1 MFIPK
6 GHNPVIGRRIV
17 VLKELT
23 VPDGIYTK
31 HHVFKVLQVN
41 GDGSFYLGD
50 TESYKEELIRTI
62 VTPLTRDEYLII
74 PDSI

>member
-1 MFIPK
+1 MFIPR

-31 HHVFKVLQVN
+31 HHVFKVLQVH
-41 GDGSFYLGD
+41 GDGTFNLED
-50 TESYKEELIRTI
+50 TESYKEQITRT
-62 VTPLTRDEYLII
+62 VVVSLTRDEYLII